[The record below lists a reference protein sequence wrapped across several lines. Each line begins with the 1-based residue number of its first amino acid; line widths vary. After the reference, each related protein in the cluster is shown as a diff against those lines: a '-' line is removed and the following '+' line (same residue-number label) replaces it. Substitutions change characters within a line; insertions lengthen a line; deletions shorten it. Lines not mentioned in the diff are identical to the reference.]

1 MSRHREYENYIEYI
15 NQILQ
20 IPENQP
26 YLALDLFSGCGG
38 LSLGLECA
46 GINTIGYEMKEDCCA
61 TYVNNLHSECNC
73 EILSE
78 HTHFQHAR
86 IVIGGPPCQPFSRR
100 GRRAGADDARNGFP
114 AFIEAIRQINPD
126 IWVCENVKGLPE
138 QNAEYYNAVVRELNG
153 LGYDHIEEV
162 VVRMRFYDVGQNR
175 ERLVLVGHRGG
186 FIFPEEGDYTIT
198 AGEALGSLAF
208 EAPENA
214 AYLTPA
220 QDEYIAT
227 YEAASHCAIPRDLH
241 LDRPARTLTCRN
253 LAGATSDMMRIRLQD
268 GRRRRITVRE
278 AARLQSFPD
287 WFEFSGNEESQFTQI
302 GNAVP
307 PMFAYHLGI
316 AIRNYMEELDGL
328 HI

>member
-1 MSRHREYENYIEYI
+1 MARRREFENYIDFI
-15 NQILQ
+15 NQTLQ
-20 IPENQP
+20 IPEKQP
-26 YLALDLFSGCGG
+26 YLALDLFAGCGG
-38 LSLGLECA
+38 LSLGIECA
-46 GINTIGYEMKEDCCA
+46 GINTIGYEMNEDCCA
-61 TYVNNLHSECNC
+61 TYENNLHSVCNRGV
-73 EILSE
+73 LSVNSQ
-78 HTHFQHAR
+78 FPNAR
-86 IVIGGPPCQPFSRR
+86 IVLGGPPCQPFSRR
-100 GRRAGADDARNGFP
+100 GRRAGAEDARNGFP

-138 QNAEYYNAVVRELNG
+138 QNREYYEAVVRELHE
-153 LGYDHIEEV
+153 LGYEHIEET

-175 ERLVLVGHRGG
+175 ERLILVGHRGG
-186 FIFPEEGDYTIT
+186 FDFPEEGNYTIT
-198 AGEALGSLAF
+198 SGEALGPLAF
-208 EAPENA
+208 EAPENGV
-214 AYLTPA
+214 YLTPA

-227 YEAASHCAIPRDLH
+227 YEAASHCATPRDLH
-241 LDRPARTLTCRN
+241 LDKPARTLTCRN

-316 AIRNYMEELDGL
+316 AIRKYLEVLDGVK
-328 HI
+328 I